1 MSELQRSGLSLI
13 TQDVHQ
19 EAQKRFHNGENVR
32 DQINIGTGGRSSPSN
47 RGVMAARR

>member
-1 MSELQRSGLSLI
+1 MSELQRSGLSFI

-19 EAQKRFHNGENVR
+19 AQKRFHNGENMR
-32 DQINIGTGGRSSPSN
+32 DQINIWMGGRSSPSN